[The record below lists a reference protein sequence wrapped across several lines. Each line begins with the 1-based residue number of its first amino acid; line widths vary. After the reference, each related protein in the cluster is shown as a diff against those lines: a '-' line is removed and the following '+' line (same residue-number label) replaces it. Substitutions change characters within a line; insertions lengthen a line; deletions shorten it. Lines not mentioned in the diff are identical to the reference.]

1 MSERH
6 PPYWFFHEYLD
17 EARRHRVYKVTAEGE
32 SEARK
37 LHRQACEFRW
47 VTEHVEP
54 SVSSLFRAGDG
65 RSVAIQP
72 GRRPGEKYG
81 GTEKPIGMPDYI
93 RQMLAGFGMGDET
106 ALSGVR
112 AADERNPVSDPPSPQ
127 RTRQEQGG
135 FDTPF

>member
-17 EARRHRVYKVTAEGE
+17 EARRHRVYKVTAE
-32 SEARK
+32 SEPDARR

-47 VTEHVEP
+47 VTQHVDP

-81 GTEKPIGMPDYI
+81 GEEKPVGMPDYI
-93 RQMLAGFGMGDET
+93 RKRLSNLNFGGEV
-106 ALSGVR
+106 A
-112 AADERNPVSDPPSPQ
+112 
-127 RTRQEQGG
+127 
-135 FDTPF
+135 